1 MNNPQYEPDDQAP
14 AGDEFRFSDGATILQ
29 GTPQDI
35 AAELGIS
42 IEEAIRLMGG
52 DNADRN

>member
-35 AAELGIS
+35 ATELGIS